1 MIRRQKK
8 TAKVVTGVMGLC
20 ILAYIAV
27 PSLHWHLNETIED
40 SLHSSCPP
48 CVCDCSSQPLLSIPD
63 GNHHLICWFLFHC
76 KDCMRREEGSEESE
90 SSFTEMVA
98 EELKLREAQAQEDEW
113 RADRLLL
120 DAKKAAS
127 QYQKEADKCSMG
139 METCEL
145 AREKSEAT
153 LDEQRRLSYM
163 WELRARQN
171 GWKEVISSNDL

>member
-27 PSLHWHLNETIED
+27 PSLYWHLNETIED

-63 GNHHLICWFLFHC
+63 
-76 KDCMRREEGSEESE
+76 DCMRREEGSEESE

-98 EELKLREAQAQEDEW
+98 EELKLRELQAQEDER
-113 RADRLLL
+113 RADRSLL

-139 METCEL
+139 METCEQ

-171 GWKEVISSNDL
+171 GWKEGINVVVSSDDL

>member
-1 MIRRQKK
+1 MPRRQKK
-8 TAKVVTGVMGLC
+8 TAKVVTGVMALC
-20 ILAYIAV
+20 MVAYIAG
-27 PSLHWHLNETIED
+27 PSLYWHLNETIGE

-48 CVCDCSSQPLLSIPD
+48 CVCDCSSQPLLYIPD
-63 GNHHLICWFLFHC
+63 GLSNHSFL
-76 KDCMRREEGSEESE
+76 DCMRREEGSEENE

-139 METCEL
+139 METCEQ

-171 GWKEVISSNDL
+171 GWKEGPNVVSSDVI

>member
-1 MIRRQKK
+1 MTRRQKK

-20 ILAYIAV
+20 IVAYIAG
-27 PSLHWHLNETIED
+27 PSLYWHLNESIAE
-40 SLHSSCPP
+40 SSCPP
-48 CVCDCSSQPLLSIPD
+48 CTCDCSSQPLLSIPE
-63 GNHHLICWFLFHC
+63 GLNHSFL
-76 KDCMRREEGSEESE
+76 DCMRRDEASEENE

-120 DAKKAAS
+120 EAKKAAS

-139 METCEL
+139 METCEQ

-163 WELRARQN
+163 WELRARQK
-171 GWKEVISSNDL
+171 GWKEGINVVSSDVL

>member
-8 TAKVVTGVMGLC
+8 TAKVVTGVMALC
-20 ILAYIAV
+20 ILACIAV
-27 PSLHWHLNETIED
+27 PSLHWHLNEAIED

-63 GNHHLICWFLFHC
+63 KRYHVGALFHC
-76 KDCMRREEGSEESE
+76 QDCRRSDEGSEESE
-90 SSFTEMVA
+90 RSFTEMVA
-98 EELKLREAQAQEDEW
+98 EELKLREAQAKEDEW

-120 DAKKAAS
+120 DAKKVAS
-127 QYQKEADKCSMG
+127 QYQKEAEKCSMG

>member
-1 MIRRQKK
+1 
-8 TAKVVTGVMGLC
+8 
-20 ILAYIAV
+20 
-27 PSLHWHLNETIED
+27 
-40 SLHSSCPP
+40 
-48 CVCDCSSQPLLSIPD
+48 
-63 GNHHLICWFLFHC
+63 
-76 KDCMRREEGSEESE
+76 MRREEGSEENE

-139 METCEL
+139 METCEQ
-145 AREKSEAT
+145 AREKSDAT
-153 LDEQRRLSYM
+153 LDEQRRVSYM

-171 GWKEVISSNDL
+171 GWKEGPKVVSSDVI

>member
-1 MIRRQKK
+1 MIQRQKK
-8 TAKVVTGVMGLC
+8 TAKVVTCVMGLG
-20 ILAYIAV
+20 IFAYIAG
-27 PSLHWHLNETIED
+27 PSLYWHLNENIAD
-40 SLHSSCPP
+40 SCPP

-63 GNHHLICWFLFHC
+63 GLSNHSFL
-76 KDCMRREEGSEESE
+76 DCMRRGEGSEENE

-139 METCEL
+139 METCEQ
-145 AREKSEAT
+145 AREKAEAT

-163 WELRARQN
+163 WELRARQR
-171 GWKEVISSNDL
+171 GWKQGINVVVSSESDVI

>member
-1 MIRRQKK
+1 
-8 TAKVVTGVMGLC
+8 
-20 ILAYIAV
+20 
-27 PSLHWHLNETIED
+27 
-40 SLHSSCPP
+40 
-48 CVCDCSSQPLLSIPD
+48 
-63 GNHHLICWFLFHC
+63 
-76 KDCMRREEGSEESE
+76 MRHDEASEENE

-139 METCEL
+139 METCEQ
-145 AREKSEAT
+145 AREKAEAT

-163 WELRARQN
+163 WELRARQR
-171 GWKEVISSNDL
+171 GWKEGNTVGASEF